1 MCLRRAVRHRS
12 FFVNLR
18 RPKSRPKT
26 ALRQRMPPHSRFRRC
41 SRIGLTFGF
50 CFLGHKIKTVF
61 FVCVF
66 RRIFTGHK
74 ISVFLQHNMVFI
86 LQHKRHRGKHRTQNG
101 AYGNYGRHNFKAV
114 FCVFPFVL
122 HTHSPDTLW
131 ENNNI
136 TEQKIKRL
144 CRIST
149 SYLLIPSAMYLNT
162 GAQSKAPPA
171 PFSLKTVMT

>member
-1 MCLRRAVRHRS
+1 MTESEFFWCSRLLYMCLRRAVRHRS

-18 RPKSRPKT
+18 RPESRPKS
-26 ALRQRMPPHSRFRRC
+26 ALRQRMPPHSRF
-41 SRIGLTFGF
+41 
-50 CFLGHKIKTVF
+50 
-61 FVCVF
+61 
-66 RRIFTGHK
+66 
-74 ISVFLQHNMVFI
+74 
-86 LQHKRHRGKHRTQNG
+86 RGKHRTQNG